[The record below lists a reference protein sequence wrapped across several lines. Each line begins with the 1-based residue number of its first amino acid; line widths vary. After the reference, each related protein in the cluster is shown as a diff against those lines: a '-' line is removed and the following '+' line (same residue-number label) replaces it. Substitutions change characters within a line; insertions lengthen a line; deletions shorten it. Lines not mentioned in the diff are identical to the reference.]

1 MAEARSKVRL
11 VAVATLVAGAVAG
24 ALGVAGT
31 ASAQQL
37 RFQFTDPSFGGNPFY
52 STQLQGV
59 ANAQNGYTNPKAT
72 SSSTPA
78 QIFAN
83 QLQSRLLSAAAD
95 TIVNQIFGPN
105 PQNSGT
111 VSFGGQT
118 ITYSRSLTDV
128 TLNITDTTTGQTTT
142 IIVPTVLTTN

>member
-11 VAVATLVAGAVAG
+11 VVLSTAVAGVLCG

-31 ASAQQL
+31 AFAQQL

-59 ANAQNGYTNPKAT
+59 ANAQNGYTNPRAT

-83 QLQSRLLSAAAD
+83 QLQSRLLSALSD
-95 TIVNQIFGPN
+95 QIVNLIFGAN
-105 PQNSGT
+105 PQQSGT
-111 VSFGGQT
+111 ISFGGQT
-118 ITYSRSLTDV
+118 ITFSRGLTDV
-128 TLNITDTTTGQTTT
+128 TLNITDAGTGQTTT
-142 IIVPTVLTTN
+142 IVVPTTLTTN

>member
-1 MAEARSKVRL
+1 MAQARSKVRSVVL
-11 VAVATLVAGAVAG
+11 ATAVVGAFGG
-24 ALGVAGT
+24 AFGVAGT

-59 ANAQNGYTNPKAT
+59 ANAQNGYTNPRVT

-83 QLQSRLLSAAAD
+83 QLQSRLLSALSD
-95 TIVNQIFGPN
+95 QIVNLIFGAS
-105 PQNSGT
+105 PQQSGT
-111 VSFGGQT
+111 ISFGGQT
-118 ITYSRSLTDV
+118 IMFSRGLTDV
-128 TLNITDTTTGQTTT
+128 TLNITDTGTGQTTT
-142 IIVPTVLTTN
+142 IVVPTTLTTN

>member
-1 MAEARSKVRL
+1 MAGARSKAGYRVRL
-11 VAVATLVAGAVAG
+11 IILAT
-24 ALGVAGT
+24 ALCGGMGVAGT

-59 ANAQNGYTNPKAT
+59 ASAQNGYTNPRAT

-83 QLQSRLLSAAAD
+83 QLQSRLLSALSD
-95 TIVNQIFGPN
+95 QIVNLIFGAN
-105 PQNSGT
+105 PQQSGT

-118 ITYSRSLTDV
+118 ITFSRGLTDV
-128 TLNITDTTTGQTTT
+128 TLNITDAGTGQTTT
-142 IIVPTVLTTN
+142 IVVPTTLTTN

>member
-95 TIVNQIFGPN
+95 TIVNQIFGAN

>member
-59 ANAQNGYTNPKAT
+59 ANAQNGYTNPRAT

-83 QLQSRLLSAAAD
+83 QLQSRLLSALSD
-95 TIVNQIFGPN
+95 QIVNLIFGAN
-105 PQNSGT
+105 PQQSGT
-111 VSFGGQT
+111 ISFGGQT
-118 ITYSRSLTDV
+118 IMFSRGLTDV
-128 TLNITDTTTGQTTT
+128 TLNITDAATGQTTT
-142 IIVPTVLTTN
+142 IIVPTTLTTN